1 MDARDELVSLAEELE
16 RNGGQKEE
24 MAAAQ
29 CLLAALSRGHQME
42 PVREARVRVRLG
54 KLLLRNTENV
64 LLAKGCFDRAHVLIA
79 KNEEE
84 VDLRREAWSGIAS
97 CYHVMGNLKQE
108 KQALRKGAEES
119 GGTNQKEWN
128 AYFKVRLADALN
140 MEGKFEESMGEL
152 EAMVEVSG
160 EAKGMDLAAYKL
172 HVALASSNFTRL
184 QEKLGECDAL
194 LESIKAR
201 NEFIPAHCM
210 VYFLFMKLLTNQQLG
225 NNLQVQAL
233 SEEISS
239 FFPLQDDMWGR
250 SWIPSAWIEE
260 GVGLVKI
267 VHRSMCGELRQAVE
281 QAKLSLARVDSR
293 LSTLGIG
300 PKTKQSYLSNMT
312 VWSGRLWLVLQFN
325 IIQAMCLA
333 QMTLSDLPEAHLS
346 LAALEGMIHRYP
358 VLLLDFK
365 CRVHILSGLL
375 HHSCME
381 YTEAIQRFQKARSC
395 LEGAPLLNAS
405 VLLEALSILC
415 EDGENACAQVLDLL
429 QTMRKTSSEKEE
441 QTKVIEII
449 VESIT
454 FANQGEHA
462 EAKSLLNKGLKLAHT
477 KLMNQQITAQV
488 LNLLAMVS
496 AAKDANVSNI
506 PMLQS
511 ASTLSRNLNDLPMHL
526 QTLHLMKQAWK
537 REKNEAKFMEC
548 CSLIDKHTLLLQDKV
563 AQVKQQ
569 RQVQKAT

>member
-24 MAAAQ
+24 IAAAQ

-79 KNEEE
+79 RKEEE

-108 KQALRKGAEES
+108 KQALRKGGEES

-184 QEKLGECDAL
+184 QEKLRECDAL
-194 LESIKAR
+194 LESVKAR
-201 NEFIPAHCM
+201 NESIPAHCM

-260 GVGLVKI
+260 GVDLVKI

-281 QAKLSLARVDSR
+281 LAKSSLARVDSQ
-293 LSTLGIG
+293 LSMLGIG
-300 PKTKQSYLSNMT
+300 PKTKQSHLSNMT

-365 CRVHILSGLL
+365 CRLHILSGLL

-381 YTEAIQRFQKARSC
+381 YTEAIQRFQNARSC
-395 LEGAPLLNAS
+395 LEGASLLNAS

-415 EDGENACAQVLDLL
+415 KDGENACAQVLDLL

-511 ASTLSRNLNDLPMHL
+511 ASTLSRNLNDLPMQL
-526 QTLHLMKQAWK
+526 QTLHLMKQVWE

-569 RQVQKAT
+569 RQIQKAA